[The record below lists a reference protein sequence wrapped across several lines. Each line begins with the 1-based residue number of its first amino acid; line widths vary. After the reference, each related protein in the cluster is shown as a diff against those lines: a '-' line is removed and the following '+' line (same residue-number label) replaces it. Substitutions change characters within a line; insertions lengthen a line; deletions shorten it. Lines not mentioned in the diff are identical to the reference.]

1 MNPDRESAKIIIDNL
16 QAYIRMYREWGL
28 EGVSVKSPD
37 AISGGATHESPLPT
51 TVHPA
56 IHSKTSL
63 LSTLRTDIGDCTR
76 CKLHTG
82 RTHLVF
88 GTGNPEAELMFV
100 GEAPGEDED
109 RQGRPFVGKAGQLLT
124 RIIRAMGLPR
134 EEVYIANI
142 IKCRPPRNRN
152 PEPDEIE
159 TCSPFLR
166 GQIEIIRPK
175 VICALGNFAA
185 QTLLAT
191 GQKISQ
197 LRGRFHA
204 LPPSFS
210 DGEAADV
217 KVMPTFHPA
226 YLLRNPEDKKRVWED
241 MQMIMR
247 ELNLAER
254 VTEAGRPTE
263 RSRGPYTGRGGEH
276 GGAAEGQDPL
286 ANSFDAAER
295 VAGGGAAAG
304 QDSSDK
310 RFNSESQ

>member
-1 MNPDRESAKIIIDNL
+1 MNPDRESARIIIDNL

-28 EGVSVKSPD
+28 EG
-37 AISGGATHESPLPT
+37 ISISLPNKNGGAGPRARPEENGQPQGIAPPPVREEHRETHSQSAAL
-51 TVHPA
+51 A
-56 IHSKTSL
+56 A
-63 LSTLRTDIGDCTR
+63 LRTEIGDCTR

-109 RQGRPFVGKAGQLLT
+109 RQGQPFVGRAGQLLT
-124 RIIRAMGLPR
+124 RIILAMGLPR

-166 GQIEIIRPK
+166 RQIEIIRPK

-204 LPPSFS
+204 LPPAFS
-210 DGEAADV
+210 DGEAAGI

-226 YLLRNPEDKKRVWED
+226 YLLRNPEDKRRVWDD

-247 ELNLAER
+247 ELNIER
-254 VTEAGRPTE
+254 GSEAGG
-263 RSRGPYTGRGGEH
+263 RSE
-276 GGAAEGQDPL
+276 A
-286 ANSFDAAER
+286 
-295 VAGGGAAAG
+295 
-304 QDSSDK
+304 
-310 RFNSESQ
+310 

>member
-1 MNPDRESAKIIIDNL
+1 MNPEKESVKILLDNFR
-16 QAYIRMYREWGL
+16 AYIQMYREWGL
-28 EGVSVKSPD
+28 EGVNVKLPD
-37 AISGGATHESPLPT
+37 AVSVGAYGRTPLQKNAPEIGRNDVGATHASPLPT
-51 TVHPA
+51 AVQPT

-63 LSTLRTDIGDCTR
+63 LSALRAEIGDCTR

-82 RTHLVF
+82 RRQLVF
-88 GTGNPEAELMFV
+88 GSGNPEAELMFV

-109 RQGRPFVGKAGQLLT
+109 RQGEPFVGKAGQLLT

-142 IKCRPPRNRN
+142 IKCRPPKNRN

-166 GQIEIIRPK
+166 RQIETIRPK

-210 DGEAADV
+210 DGAAAGI

-247 ELNLAER
+247 ELNLA
-254 VTEAGRPTE
+254 G
-263 RSRGPYTGRGGEH
+263 
-276 GGAAEGQDPL
+276 
-286 ANSFDAAER
+286 R
-295 VAGGGAAAG
+295 VAGGGAPHPPATTQPG
-304 QDSSDK
+304 DLQ
-310 RFNSESQ
+310 

>member
-1 MNPDRESAKIIIDNL
+1 MNREQENTKIILDNFR
-16 QAYIRMYREWGL
+16 AYIQMYREWGL
-28 EGVSVKSPD
+28 EGVS
-37 AISGGATHESPLPT
+37 ISFSNKNVEAGPRTRPEKIGQPQGVAPT
-51 TVHPA
+51 PVREEDRGT
-56 IHSKTSL
+56 HSKSYAL
-63 LSTLRTDIGDCTR
+63 AALRDEIGDCTR
-76 CKLHTG
+76 CKLHKG

-88 GTGNPEAELMFV
+88 GTGDPEAELMFV

-109 RQGRPFVGKAGQLLT
+109 RQGEPFVGKAGQLLT
-124 RIIRAMGLPR
+124 RIIQAMGLQR
-134 EEVYIANI
+134 EKVYIANI

-166 GQIEIIRPK
+166 RQIQIIRPK

-204 LPPSFS
+204 LPISFA
-210 DGEAADV
+210 DGVPAEI

-241 MQMIMR
+241 MQLIMR
-247 ELNLAER
+247 ELNIER
-254 VTEAGRPTE
+254 VTEAG
-263 RSRGPYTGRGGEH
+263 G
-276 GGAAEGQDPL
+276 
-286 ANSFDAAER
+286 R
-295 VAGGGAAAG
+295 VAGGGAPHPPATTQPG
-304 QDSSDK
+304 DLQWG
-310 RFNSESQ
+310 

>member
-1 MNPDRESAKIIIDNL
+1 MNPEKIIIDNL
-16 QAYIRMYREWGL
+16 RAYIRMYQDWGL
-28 EGVSVKSPD
+28 EGVNVKLPD
-37 AISGGATHESPLPT
+37 AVSVGAYGRTPLQKITPEIGRNDVGAQHAAPLPT
-51 TVHPA
+51 IVQPTVD
-56 IHSKTSL
+56 SKTVL
-63 LSTLRTDIGDCTR
+63 LAALRTDIGDCTR

-82 RTHLVF
+82 RSHLVF
-88 GTGNPEAELMFV
+88 GTGNPQAELMFV

-109 RQGRPFVGKAGQLLT
+109 RRGQPFVGKAGQLLT

-166 GQIEIIRPK
+166 RQIEIIRPK

-210 DGEAADV
+210 DGEAAGI

-247 ELNLAER
+247 ELDMVGRVNHARRPIGNKDQVPSEQRER
-254 VTEAGRPTE
+254 EGE
-263 RSRGPYTGRGGEH
+263 DFDELSRAAPPVE
-276 GGAAEGQDPL
+276 GAT
-286 ANSFDAAER
+286 
-295 VAGGGAAAG
+295 
-304 QDSSDK
+304 
-310 RFNSESQ
+310 

>member
-1 MNPDRESAKIIIDNL
+1 MNPEKESLKILLDNFR
-16 QAYIRMYREWGL
+16 AYIQMYREWGL
-28 EGVSVKSPD
+28 EGVF
-37 AISGGATHESPLPT
+37 ISLPNKNVGAGPRARPEDGQPQGVAPT
-51 TVHPA
+51 PVREEHREP
-56 IHSKTSL
+56 HSKSAALTA
-63 LSTLRTDIGDCTR
+63 LRNDIGDCKR
-76 CKLHTG
+76 CKLHGG

-88 GTGNPEAELMFV
+88 GTGDPEAELMFV

-109 RQGRPFVGKAGQLLT
+109 RKGEPFVGKAGQLLT
-124 RIIRAMGLPR
+124 RIIQAMGLQR
-134 EEVYIANI
+134 EKVYIANI
-142 IKCRPPRNRN
+142 IKCRPPKNRN

-166 GQIEIIRPK
+166 RQIQIIRPK

-204 LPPSFS
+204 LPISFS
-210 DGEAADV
+210 DGASAET

-247 ELNLAER
+247 ELNL
-254 VTEAGRPTE
+254 VG
-263 RSRGPYTGRGGEH
+263 
-276 GGAAEGQDPL
+276 
-286 ANSFDAAER
+286 R
-295 VAGGGAAAG
+295 VAGGGAPHPPATTQPG
-304 QDSSDK
+304 DLQ
-310 RFNSESQ
+310 

>member
-1 MNPDRESAKIIIDNL
+1 MNPKPENTKIILDNFR
-16 QAYIRMYREWGL
+16 AYIQLYREWGL
-28 EGVSVKSPD
+28 EGVNVKWPEAVSV
-37 AISGGATHESPLPT
+37 GATHASPVQKNAHPSVENPASKASERGRL
-51 TVHPA
+51 HPA
-56 IHSKTSL
+56 LPVEGATRAPTNKSDAL
-63 LSTLRTDIGDCTR
+63 AALRKDIGDCTR
-76 CKLHTG
+76 CKLHGG

-88 GTGNPEAELMFV
+88 GTGDPEAELMFV

-109 RQGRPFVGKAGQLLT
+109 RLGEPFVGKAGQLLT
-124 RIIRAMGLPR
+124 RIIQAMGLQR
-134 EEVYIANI
+134 EKVYIANI

-166 GQIEIIRPK
+166 RQIEIIRPK

-204 LPPSFS
+204 LPISFS
-210 DGEAADV
+210 DGAPAET

-241 MQMIMR
+241 MQLIMR
-247 ELNLAER
+247 ELNLA
-254 VTEAGRPTE
+254 G
-263 RSRGPYTGRGGEH
+263 
-276 GGAAEGQDPL
+276 
-286 ANSFDAAER
+286 R
-295 VAGGGAAAG
+295 VAEA
-304 QDSSDK
+304 D
-310 RFNSESQ
+310 RRSEA

>member
-1 MNPDRESAKIIIDNL
+1 LA
-16 QAYIRMYREWGL
+16 A
-28 EGVSVKSPD
+28 
-37 AISGGATHESPLPT
+37 
-51 TVHPA
+51 
-56 IHSKTSL
+56 
-63 LSTLRTDIGDCTR
+63 LRKDIGDCTR
-76 CKLHTG
+76 CKLHGG

-88 GTGNPEAELMFV
+88 GTGDPEAELMFV

-109 RQGRPFVGKAGQLLT
+109 RLGEPFVGKAGQLLT
-124 RIIRAMGLPR
+124 RIIQAMGLQR
-134 EEVYIANI
+134 EKVYIANI

-166 GQIEIIRPK
+166 RQIEIIRPK

-204 LPPSFS
+204 LPISFS
-210 DGEAADV
+210 DGAPAET

-241 MQMIMR
+241 MQLIMR
-247 ELNLAER
+247 ELNLA
-254 VTEAGRPTE
+254 G
-263 RSRGPYTGRGGEH
+263 
-276 GGAAEGQDPL
+276 
-286 ANSFDAAER
+286 R
-295 VAGGGAAAG
+295 VAEA
-304 QDSSDK
+304 D
-310 RFNSESQ
+310 RRSEA